1 MIQTSNACAVHAHR
15 QTLQNS
21 FPVQVHKRHLLYIPA
36 ASSPLESRRTTSSQP
51 GPTANQHNLSPPHPR
66 PERKADSSD
75 EEEPSGIGDGRL
87 RREAADHGA
96 QDRGDEGRQGGRR
109 LQQEDV
115 EEGEECQAL
124 SD

>member
-1 MIQTSNACAVHAHR
+1 MACIIVVQLSNN
-15 QTLQNS
+15 QKNS
-21 FPVQVHKRHLLYIPA
+21 
-36 ASSPLESRRTTSSQP
+36 S
-51 GPTANQHNLSPPHPR
+51 ANQHHLSPLLNPR